1 MEIGADPLGNLQ
13 RLSNALDGL
22 SGKMA
27 DVEQK
32 LANVEHQLETAKVEV
47 TKPFPQEAELS
58 EKLERLAELNALLNM
73 DEKGDS
79 AMVMDDDEQE
89 IQSDEKRIG
98 NNVGIEKLLT
108 LNAERI
114 GEDKSIAQDSKVS
127 NSRISIKEKLS
138 TMRSIAEKNNI
149 KKGIVKKDE
158 NVRKNEVVL

>member
-1 MEIGADPLGNLQ
+1 
-13 RLSNALDGL
+13 
-22 SGKMA
+22 
-27 DVEQK
+27 
-32 LANVEHQLETAKVEV
+32 
-47 TKPFPQEAELS
+47 
-58 EKLERLAELNALLNM
+58 
-73 DEKGDS
+73 
-79 AMVMDDDEQE
+79 MVMDDDEPE

-114 GEDKSIAQDSKVS
+114 GEDKSIVQDSKMS